1 MAKDGAFLAKVFG
14 YVALLLVWHL
24 VCARIYAIPDVVAIH
39 SGGTADGG
47 PAGRSAAASH
57 QTSSSAPPTAVAA
70 ASCGGKPFRPF
81 HTLLTS
87 QGSSYQAWQA
97 RIMYYHWRKQKAAA
111 GACGEMGGFTRL
123 CATEGGAPDG
133 LQAEMPSIYV
143 AQMSAAEIARHGH
156 FGVLNR
162 PTSVLALIGR
172 GWFESIPESF
182 VYVAETDHVLLRPLP
197 NLASDT
203 EAAAY
208 AFHYMK
214 ASAAEEKYYR
224 KHAHLHPAM
233 STLPYTAIQPVGPS
247 PLIIRKDEL
256 ARVTPLWLNLSLAL
270 KLDPAADARFGWVLE
285 MWGYSIAAAA
295 VGIRHT
301 LIRSFQ
307 LEPGGGSAALPLGD
321 GYIFH
326 YTYGIEL
333 DHSGRGVGGIGEWSL
348 DKRHYGGAYPPR
360 ELAMP
365 PRQNGVPHVPAEWL
379 TRAFN
384 EATAGIAAW
393 PATKALGTYGWRRV
407 AGDGLQ
413 MPLAARLL
421 GTRWTWAGVEALAF
435 MAEGKLETPWG
446 DGVWGVLP
454 ADAKVNDGGFCAGG
468 APPGCGFADFG
479 HALHN
484 VRFDFGA
491 EPPTLRSWRVG
502 DGESVDGKRLGGA
515 PSR

>member
-1 MAKDGAFLAKVFG
+1 MAKDGAFLAKVFA

-24 VCARIYAIPDVVAIH
+24 VCTWIYAIPDVAIR
-39 SGGTADGG
+39 SGGAALTNGHASRASTQASSGTPSTA
-47 PAGRSAAASH
+47 AG
-57 QTSSSAPPTAVAA
+57 
-70 ASCGGKPFRPF
+70 SCAGKPHRPF

-87 QGSSYQAWQA
+87 QGSTYQAWQA
-97 RIMYYHWRKQKAAA
+97 RIMYFHWKKQKNAA

-133 LQAEMPSIYV
+133 LETEMSSVFV

-172 GWFESIPESF
+172 GWFDSIPESF

-197 NLASDT
+197 NLATDT

-208 AFHYMK
+208 SFHYMK
-214 ASAAEEKYYR
+214 ASAAEEKHYR
-224 KHAHLHPAM
+224 KHARLHPAL
-233 STLPYTAIQPVGPS
+233 SELPYTAIQPVGPS
-247 PLIIRKDEL
+247 PLIIRKEDL

-270 KLDPAADARFGWVLE
+270 KLDPDADARFGWVLE

-295 VGIRHT
+295 IGIRHT

-307 LEPGGGSAALPLGD
+307 LEPGGGSAGLSLDD
-321 GYIFH
+321 GFIFH

-333 DHSGRGVGGIGEWSL
+333 DSSGRGVGGIGEWSL

-365 PRQNGVPHVPAEWL
+365 PRRGGIIPHIPGEWL
-379 TRAFN
+379 TTAFN
-384 EATAGIAAW
+384 EATAGISSW

-407 AGDGLQ
+407 AGDGLSL
-413 MPLAARLL
+413 PLASQLL
-421 GTRWTWAGVEALAF
+421 NTRWTWAGVEALGF
-435 MAEGKLETPWG
+435 GDGGKLETPWG
-446 DGVWGVLP
+446 EGVWGVLP
-454 ADAKVNDGGFCAGG
+454 PDANVNDGGFCAAGVP
-468 APPGCGFADFG
+468 AGCAFADFG

-484 VRFDFGA
+484 VRFNFGA

-502 DGESVDGKRLGGA
+502 DGESVDGKRLGGT
-515 PSR
+515 SSS